1 MAMNLWNILLY
12 LIINAFHIY
21 VFFRAYRI
29 FFGRSRVGRFFEVLG
44 FFVFYTVNS
53 GAFLLAENPFLNLT
67 TSVIPLLLLTFLY
80 PGKIRTKL
88 GLSIFICLA
97 SMLLESISLSILQ
110 VSHAVIPI
118 HEPTVVNIMADML
131 LFLAELFYTKS
142 NRENN
147 QKALRL
153 QYWLAMITLPVG
165 SIVIT
170 VLVYGGDG
178 YRPASNLV
186 IITILIII
194 NVLSFHLYEV
204 LNRYYL
210 SDYEHRL
217 LLQQNAAY
225 EQEFAII
232 RKANESVKLMRHDM
246 KNHISAIRYL
256 IQARKY
262 EELDTYLAGF
272 ENYEVQGAYVSTGNS
287 AVDSILNY
295 KLGEA
300 EALGASLKVDVAI
313 PEQMPIKS
321 FDISIILGNLL
332 DNANE
337 ALRKSTE
344 KILEVQLFADRG
356 ALYIYS
362 GNTYNGEV
370 KKLLRSGREV
380 YATGKEQPELHGIG
394 LVSISRAIENYHGT
408 MRIDDSGQW
417 FHVNI
422 MLYLS

>member
-1 MAMNLWNILLY
+1 M
-12 LIINAFHIY
+12 
-21 VFFRAYRI
+21 
-29 FFGRSRVGRFFEVLG
+29 
-44 FFVFYTVNS
+44 
-53 GAFLLAENPFLNLT
+53 
-67 TSVIPLLLLTFLY
+67 
-80 PGKIRTKL
+80 
-88 GLSIFICLA
+88 
-97 SMLLESISLSILQ
+97 
-110 VSHAVIPI
+110 
-118 HEPTVVNIMADML
+118 
-131 LFLAELFYTKS
+131 
-142 NRENN
+142 
-147 QKALRL
+147 
-153 QYWLAMITLPVG
+153 
-165 SIVIT
+165 
-170 VLVYGGDG
+170 
-178 YRPASNLV
+178 
-186 IITILIII
+186 
-194 NVLSFHLYEV
+194 
-204 LNRYYL
+204 NRYYL

-246 KNHISAIRYL
+246 KNHISAIQYL